1 MAEKFVFEVDFVA
14 TVITFLAM
22 AALIWSLLFGVIKP
36 NFRYLSC
43 RKLEWLLEL
52 SNLFMI
58 AGGSVAVYAGVK
70 QENQW
75 LFFFSVCWTAG
86 FLGLGYVMTTWLED
100 HDRATKKA
108 LDALEALNG
117 TR

>member
-1 MAEKFVFEVDFVA
+1 MAEKCVFEVIIIL
-14 TVITFLAM
+14 TI

-43 RKLEWLLEL
+43 RKLEWLRQL

-117 TR
+117 TRSQAR